1 MATGGNEPEGD
12 HMNSQLSMR
21 TLICITLLSILL
33 GCDGPIGKSASPALC
48 CLVSETEG
56 EGLRRISLASGEKF
70 FIEDVSFDASF
81 LTGLPQR
88 LKKNDPTSPLRVKFK
103 DRAQF
108 DSFITQN
115 HGRSLAILLN
125 VNNVVIRG
133 EIALELADELQFTG
147 DPLTATEAEA
157 LGGWGW
163 SPSNASPVEY
173 CLVRESATDTTRA
186 ATDLNNNTIYIEPA
200 SFNAK
205 MQFSAGS
212 SGSGTRKLHS
222 LGFASFT
229 DPDISTMPQF
239 LAKHDGQKLA
249 LVYQDVAAAQIPVQR
264 HIPGQFLLKGVS
276 EDDYE
281 LLKQEWPNWR

>member
-1 MATGGNEPEGD
+1 M
-12 HMNSQLSMR
+12 
-21 TLICITLLSILL
+21 
-33 GCDGPIGKSASPALC
+33 
-48 CLVSETEG
+48 
-56 EGLRRISLASGEKF
+56 RRISLASGEEF
-70 FIEDVSFDASF
+70 FIEDVSFDTSL

-88 LKKNDPTSPLRVKFK
+88 LKENDPTSPLRIKFK
-103 DRAQF
+103 DRARF
-108 DSFITQN
+108 DSFISQN

-133 EIALELADELQFTG
+133 EIALELSDELQFAG
-147 DPLTATEAEA
+147 DPLTATEAKA

-186 ATDLNNNTIYIEPA
+186 VADLNNNTIHIEPA
-200 SFNAK
+200 SFNTK

-212 SGSGTRKLHS
+212 SGSGARKLHS
-222 LGFASFT
+222 LGFSSFT
-229 DPDISTMPQF
+229 DPSISTMPQF

-249 LVYQDVAAAQIPVQR
+249 LVYQDVAAAQIPIQR

-276 EDDYE
+276 KDDYE
-281 LLKQEWPNWR
+281 LLKQEWRNWR